1 MPPRPPPSIRVLRAS
16 DAGAV
21 AVLHAEAFR
30 RGWSAAEIEAM
41 LVDPAVLGQGIRA
54 NMSWP
59 MSWPMPWPMS
69 WPMSWLIPW
78 LRRASGLDG
87 FVLSRRALDEA
98 EILTIAVAARAQG
111 GGLGRALLQ
120 DHMGRVAGLG
130 VRRLFLEVDEGNA
143 PARALYAGSGF
154 AEVGRRDAYYR
165 REDGSAATALVLAC
179 DLR

>member
-1 MPPRPPPSIRVLRAS
+1 MPSRLPPSIRLLRAP

-41 LVDPAVLGQGIRA
+41 MMDPAVLGQGIRA
-54 NMSWP
+54 NR
-59 MSWPMPWPMS
+59 PWPVS
-69 WPMSWLIPW
+69 W
-78 LRRASGLDG
+78 LRRAAGLDG

-98 EILTIAVAARAQG
+98 EILTIAVTARAQG

-120 DHMGRVAGLG
+120 DHMGRLAGLG
-130 VRRLFLEVDEGNA
+130 VRRLFLEVDEANA

-154 AEVGRRDAYYR
+154 AEVGRRNAYYR

-179 DLR
+179 ELG